1 MHGGK
6 VFLKKKKIQIQSK
19 SHRIYAKV
27 YFAFSIP
34 IVTMRIGSSNHIF
47 YINLL
52 KVFYFFD
59 IIYLKC

>member
-6 VFLKKKKIQIQSK
+6 NFFFKIQIQSK

-27 YFAFSIP
+27 YFAFSFP

-47 YINLL
+47 YINLYKL
-52 KVFYFFD
+52 FF
-59 IIYLKC
+59 